1 MSYFNISL
9 TVRGKVER
17 MSINYI
23 FGGKKKSRGGGG
35 GGGVRGKGEG
45 GRGGGRRNLCDVQRI
60 NVT

>member
-9 TVRGKVER
+9 TERGKVER

-23 FGGKKKSRGGGG
+23 LGGKKKSPGGGG
-35 GGGVRGKGEG
+35 GG
-45 GRGGGRRNLCDVQRI
+45 GGGRRNLCDVQRI